1 MNFIYSMYSLMLKRR
16 FLLAGFCALSVCLLP
31 GWAWAGLPGVV
42 RGATPVARPSGIR
55 PGVVG
60 QSSMPLPRVL
70 GPVRV
75 AGATNAATVARG
87 RESVGVVL
95 NAVEEEGK
103 LKATATT
110 ERPHLVLQVRN
121 EEGWSPVASRHLTG
135 EGSAEVVFEMPE
147 WTKGKTHRVMAY
159 EDAGFPK
166 GFTGG
171 ERSFA
176 SRDGWYDLYPVC
188 GLPVMPVM
196 RAMPVEDRLIT
207 NTGVITGGNML
218 FTGAVTTN
226 LVATTAVTNN
236 AVGASASASVAR
248 VDAVAAP
255 IAAPAVSLEAPVE
268 ADIWKIVGTRLYFF
282 NQYRGL
288 QVFDLSNPAAPV
300 KTGALR
306 MSAVG
311 EQLYVLNDRG
321 TLLALVT
328 DVPGVNGMG
337 ATEIVMVEVT
347 RNGVPKELSRFR
359 MSGRHEDSRW
369 MGSELHL
376 VLTQSDQVALV
387 SVDFSKPK
395 ALVIRSNQKVPGWT
409 PKLQAVAGH
418 LLVATT
424 GSANYGWVGGGEAS
438 TVYVYRALRAGG
450 TELVKSLPLKGV
462 VLDKF
467 KMNLA
472 GNALV
477 AVTQTRNAS
486 NWMLQT
492 WVETYALAGAEVAPI
507 AQVSIPAADWETL
520 YATRFDGTKVYVVTF
535 RQIDPLF
542 VVELDDPANPVITGE
557 LKVPGWSTY
566 LLPRGDQLLAVGIE
580 EGRATV
586 SIFGVADPAVPTLV
600 SRVFLGEKGGWSST
614 EANYDEKAV
623 EYLPEAGL
631 LLLPFQKSGYTAAGR
646 YWNEKGIQ
654 VVRVGRDELTLG
666 EVIPHE
672 FEARRGSLIKG
683 HFVSIS
689 GRELIVVKRGA
700 GKAPPVAQV
709 SLAWQVD
716 EVVPFGDYLLQ
727 IEYGS
732 PNAMLRVTTTG
743 NPDGLVEEI
752 DPGPGAIVGV
762 ERRGEELFVA
772 QKVVKTEVL
781 EGGGTR
787 EVYGLRTWRFG
798 IGNEPTV
805 KELGRVESWAFGD
818 GAVLGGLYG
827 RPKVRAVWP
836 KGDLLVWEVKEGG
849 WIWGGPT
856 LIRLVNTIGVI
867 PTLTISIQPEAT
879 VFRAAVL
886 WTNDTVLKSIP
897 IDPPKLVRP
906 LVRERS
912 LAMLWPVSLAGGE
925 MTSMETVAVKGGP
938 SDRLSGDLMAQNGF
952 VFLGMEVRN
961 APWEADAQGVP
972 VAEGTQVVSPGGSG
986 PVQYLSMGYWY
997 YQPPKIWSAMMVVDF
1012 TQKTPVVREPVGVP
1026 GGLVAVA
1033 NVGQAGGVV
1042 VAVDA
1047 VKREVRT
1054 LVYDGVACWSFVDA
1068 ALAGKAGL
1076 MVGDGGLVCRAVGRE
1091 LGENAEV
1098 VKPACLEAF
1107 GFAVMQR
1114 GFVKGDEWK
1123 YEGADAQYLRARG
1136 GKVFADSID
1145 EGQWVIRVANL
1156 GSGAGFENRRIFMT
1170 PAGDNTLNWEQAV
1183 MDRLGMGLWVP
1194 RGLYG
1199 VGYVGSEVV
1208 VTPPVINES
1217 PVLNQFRPVLVSP
1230 SMGSLGTRTIGP
1242 LR

>member
-1 MNFIYSMYSLMLKRR
+1 MRVN
-16 FLLAGFCALSVCLLP
+16 
-31 GWAWAGLPGVV
+31 
-42 RGATPVARPSGIR
+42 PVQN
-55 PGVVG
+55 VTF
-60 QSSMPLPRVL
+60 
-70 GPVRV
+70 
-75 AGATNAATVARG
+75 TN
-87 RESVGVVL
+87 
-95 NAVEEEGK
+95 
-103 LKATATT
+103 
-110 ERPHLVLQVRN
+110 
-121 EEGWSPVASRHLTG
+121 
-135 EGSAEVVFEMPE
+135 
-147 WTKGKTHRVMAY
+147 
-159 EDAGFPK
+159 
-166 GFTGG
+166 
-171 ERSFA
+171 
-176 SRDGWYDLYPVC
+176 DL
-188 GLPVMPVM
+188 
-196 RAMPVEDRLIT
+196 
-207 NTGVITGGNML
+207 VITGGNVAINGPL
-218 FTGAVTTN
+218 TGN
-226 LVATTAVTNN
+226 LTSTTAVTNN
-236 AVGASASASVAR
+236 GVGEWGSLSMAR

-255 IAAPAVSLEAPVE
+255 AAAPAVSLEAPVE

-288 QVFDLSNPAAPV
+288 QVFDLSNPGAPV

-321 TLLALVT
+321 NLLALVT

-337 ATEIVMVEVT
+337 ATEIVMVEVS
-347 RNGVPKELSRFR
+347 RNGVPKELSRLR
-359 MSGRHEDSRW
+359 MSGRHEDSRS

-387 SVDFSKPK
+387 SVDFSRPK

-424 GSANYGWVGGGEAS
+424 GSANYGWVSGGEAS
-438 TVYVYRALRAGG
+438 IVHVYRALRAGG

-477 AVTQTRNAS
+477 AVTQARDAF

-492 WVETYALAGAEVAPI
+492 WVETYPLAGAEVEPMAR
-507 AQVSIPAADWETL
+507 VSIPAADWETL

-600 SRVFLGEKGGWSST
+600 SRVFLGDQGGLSST

-631 LLLPFQKSGYTAAGR
+631 LLLPFQKSGYTAGR

-654 VVRVGRDELTLG
+654 VVRVGRNELTLG

-689 GRELIVVKRGA
+689 GRELVVVKQGS
-700 GKAPPVAQV
+700 GKASPVAQV

-762 ERRGEELFVA
+762 ERREEELFVA
-772 QKVVKTEVL
+772 QKLARTEVV
-781 EGGGTR
+781 EGGGIR

-798 IGNEPTV
+798 LGNTPTV

-818 GAVLGGLYG
+818 GALLGGLYG
-827 RPKVRAVWP
+827 RPRVRAVWP
-836 KGDLLVWEVKEGG
+836 KGDLLVWEVTQGG
-849 WIWGGPT
+849 WYGGYPV
-856 LIRLVNTIGVI
+856 IFGPVNTIGVL
-867 PTLTISIQPEAT
+867 PTLTFSTQPVVAT
-879 VFRAAVL
+879 LTRAAVL
-886 WTNDTVLKSIP
+886 WTNDLVLNMIEAEAV
-897 IDPPKLVRP
+897 KLLKPRA
-906 LVRERS
+906 RER
-912 LAMLWPVSLAGGE
+912 LMGMLWPVEVGRSG
-925 MTSMETVAVKGGP
+925 MRSMELVAVKGGE
-938 SDRLSGDLMAQNGF
+938 SDQLKGEVMAQDGF
-952 VFLGMEVRN
+952 VFLGMEVRE
-961 APWEADAQGVP
+961 APWVADAQGVGAVP
-972 VAEGTQVVSPGGSG
+972 VEEVKQVESPVELGAAGR
-986 PVQYLSMGYWY
+986 LSMGYWY
-997 YQPPKIWSAMMVVDF
+997 SVPPKVWSAMVVVDF
-1012 TQKTPVVREPVGVP
+1012 TQSPAVVREPVGVP

-1033 NVGQAGGVV
+1033 NVGSAGGIV
-1042 VAVDA
+1042 VAFDA
-1047 VKREVRT
+1047 ITREVKT
-1054 LVYDGVACWSFVDA
+1054 LVYDGVTCWSYADA
-1068 ALAGKAGL
+1068 VLQGSAGMLAGGGGVTCRAQR
-1076 MVGDGGLVCRAVGRE
+1076 DGGG
-1091 LGENAEV
+1091 AEV
-1098 VKPACLEAF
+1098 RLEAF
-1107 GFAVMQR
+1107 YYQG
-1114 GFVKGDEWK
+1114 G
-1123 YEGADAQYLRARG
+1123 EGRQFARG
-1136 GKVFADSID
+1136 GIWNEAGPDVVRLRVVKDQVFL
-1145 EGQWVIRVANL
+1145 GQMSDGQLQYRLVDL
-1156 GSGAGFENRRIFMT
+1156 GVGAGFENRRAVTI
-1170 PAGDNTLNWEQAV
+1170 PAGDPTLNLEV
-1183 MDRLGMGLWVP
+1183 SVVDRLGSGLWVP

-1199 VGYVGSEVV
+1199 VAHFKSSM
-1208 VTPPVINES
+1208 T
-1217 PVLNQFRPVLVSP
+1217 VLPQMMPEPNRLILSVPSQDVFRQST
-1230 SMGSLGTRTIGP
+1230 SAARMIGP
-1242 LR
+1242 IR